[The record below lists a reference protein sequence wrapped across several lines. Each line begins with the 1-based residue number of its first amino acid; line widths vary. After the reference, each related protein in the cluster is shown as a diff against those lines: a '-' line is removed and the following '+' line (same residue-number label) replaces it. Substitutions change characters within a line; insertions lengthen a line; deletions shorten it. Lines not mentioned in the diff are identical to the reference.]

1 MATIASI
8 VAIATAAIMG
18 AFGGG
23 IVGAIVG
30 AFAAFGMVGML
41 AMVADMGDA
50 ILYDRY
56 NPTHRIGV
64 DAETRNTLAAWVVSF
79 VGGAFG
85 AWAMGAPD
93 TYALIGGAF
102 VAGVVLTTIAATLV
116 ARDAIRR
123 HYTRGQA

>member
-8 VAIATAAIMG
+8 MGIVAATIMG

-30 AFAAFGMVGML
+30 AFAAFGIVGMV
-41 AMVADMGDA
+41 AMACDMGDA

-56 NPTHRIGV
+56 NPTNRIGV
-64 DAETRNTLAAWVVSF
+64 DSETRNGIAAWVVAF
-79 VGGAFG
+79 VVGTTLAWVGGANETG
-85 AWAMGAPD
+85 
-93 TYALIGGAF
+93 ALIVGAF
-102 VAGVVLTTIAATLV
+102 AAGVVLVGIAATLI

-123 HYTRGQA
+123 RYTRGRA